1 MGTVRL
7 AFAIAHASFDATR
20 RAHLPTILAHLK
32 GEVVKV
38 IEDDV
43 GVGSLE
49 PWEAAMRAAA
59 AHDGVTHVVFL
70 PDDALLHTGYVRQ
83 VYEVVRAAPDAI
95 VCGMVNSTHPGARSP
110 GYWTSDGCTLHSG
123 VLPVALVHE
132 ALAWRERNLLNPS
145 ISHRSGGVAGDEGIN
160 LWAMAT
166 GRRILK
172 PVPSLIDH
180 APLVSLDGNEH
191 QDQAKTVHRQAVVPP
206 DPGASWSGV
215 DFGLVPDIGRTYRGN
230 HWRLVTD
237 TFAGPAWLER
247 AFAVERGGPVHDA
260 PSVLLTTPVYGGQA
274 RVEFFQAVTAEATA
288 LREAGITCGVQQS
301 EGDSLVQ
308 RGRNELVW
316 RFLASPFTHMLFWDA
331 DVVPVRAGYVAE
343 MLERGHDIIG
353 GAYPYRAGAPRVV
366 ASLHPGEDP
375 VMVDDCIDVLDVP
388 TGFMLISRR
397 ALLAMARRY
406 WSEMFYRSDHHGDY
420 FGAPRLAFFDC
431 GVRAGRYMSEDYL
444 FCRRWQ
450 EMGGHTYL
458 YAPAEFEH
466 WGTVAHRAALM
477 ERFA

>member
-1 MGTVRL
+1 MGTIRV

-20 RAHLPTILAHLK
+20 RAHLPAILAHLK
-32 GEVVKV
+32 GEIVKV

-49 PWEAAMRAAA
+49 PWKAAMQAAA
-59 AHDGVTHVVFL
+59 DHEGVTHVVFL
-70 PDDALLHTGYVRQ
+70 PDDALLHSGYVRQ
-83 VYEVVRAAPDAI
+83 VREIIEAAPDAV
-95 VCGMVNSTHPGARSP
+95 VCGMVNSEHPGARSP

-123 VLPVALVHE
+123 IFPVAALRE
-132 ALAWRERNLLNPS
+132 ALAWRERHLLNPS
-145 ISHRSGGVAGDEGIN
+145 LSHRDGGVAGDEGVN

-180 APLVSLDGNEH
+180 APLVSLDGNGH
-191 QDQAKTVHRQAVVPP
+191 QDKVKTVHRQAVVPP
-206 DPGASWSGV
+206 DPGASWANV

-237 TFAGPAWLER
+237 TFAGPSWLEK
-247 AFAVERGGPVHDA
+247 AFAVERNGPVHSA
-260 PSVLLTTPVYGGQA
+260 PSVLLSTPVYGGSA
-274 RVEFFQAVTAEATA
+274 RVEFFAAVNAEASA
-288 LREAGITCGVQQS
+288 LKSSGVTCGVQQS

-316 RFLASPFTHMLFWDA
+316 RFLASPFTHLLFWDA

-343 MLERGHDIIG
+343 MLGKGHDVIG
-353 GAYPYRAGAPRVV
+353 GAYPYRAGTPRVV
-366 ASLHPGEDP
+366 ASFHGAELT
-375 VMVDDCIDVLDVP
+375 MVDECIDALDVP

-406 WSEMFYRSDHHGDY
+406 WSEMFYRSDHRDDM
-420 FGAPRLAFFDC
+420 GAPRLAFFDC
-431 GVRAGRYMSEDYL
+431 GVRDGRYLSEDYL

-450 EMGGHTYL
+450 QMGGRTYL

-466 WGTVAHRAALM
+466 WGTVAHRASLM
-477 ERFA
+477 GQFR